1 MLTISI
7 VWLRVLKDKKCRKT
21 KTIVKKECASEG
33 NRYIS
38 NQKPQHERDEEKMV
52 SLLEFVEI

>member
-1 MLTISI
+1 

-33 NRYIS
+33 NRDIS